1 MLFVMVGF
9 IFLSFCNFIFD
20 VKFIQM
26 GFSDILKIQKM
37 ILIKFKG
44 VGLVVVDNIKVYFS
58 VFGNFLGL
66 EDLVQV
72 RNLKFNKE
80 VIERINF
87 YFNFK
92 YSFLYI
98 IKSQFEGLISVG
110 DVSENFFLF
119 VVYEI
124 VDEEVFIDQGIGLGD
139 ILYGNF

>member
-1 MLFVMVGF
+1 M
-9 IFLSFCNFIFD
+9 
-20 VKFIQM
+20 
-26 GFSDILKIQKM
+26 
-37 ILIKFKG
+37 
-44 VGLVVVDNIKVYFS
+44 
-58 VFGNFLGL
+58 FGNFLGL

-80 VIERINF
+80 EIERISF
-87 YFNFK
+87 YINLK

>member
-1 MLFVMVGF
+1 M
-9 IFLSFCNFIFD
+9 
-20 VKFIQM
+20 
-26 GFSDILKIQKM
+26 
-37 ILIKFKG
+37 
-44 VGLVVVDNIKVYFS
+44 
-58 VFGNFLGL
+58 FGNFLGL

-80 VIERINF
+80 EIERISF
-87 YFNFK
+87 YINLK

-98 IKSQFEGLISVG
+98 IQSQFEGLISVG